1 MDSPSPG
8 PQDPSVPLGHVDH
21 VAKDNP
27 HVPLPTF
34 SAGWR
39 EWQGDSRTEIMLAV
53 PEVARGT
60 LKIKGQMTPVERV
73 PTILRNS
80 CRMLARVWLLCLI
93 H

>member
-8 PQDPSVPLGHVDH
+8 PQDPSVPPGPVDY

-34 SAGWR
+34 SVGWR
-39 EWQGDSRTEIMLAV
+39 EWQGDSRTEIMLVV
-53 PEVARGT
+53 PGVARGT
-60 LKIKGQMTPVERV
+60 LKIKTQMTPVEKA

-80 CRMLARVWLLCLI
+80 CRMWAKVWLLCLI